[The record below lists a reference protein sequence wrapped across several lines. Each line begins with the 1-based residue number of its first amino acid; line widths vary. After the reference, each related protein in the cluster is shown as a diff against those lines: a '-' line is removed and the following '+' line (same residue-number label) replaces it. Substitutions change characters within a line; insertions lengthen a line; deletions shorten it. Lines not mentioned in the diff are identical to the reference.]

1 MASALH
7 LALLGFER
15 CRFATPAYRSKD
27 LMDAAP
33 SPLSLS
39 ENPSASARLSEA
51 AVALLLVLGL
61 LYGVSREADF
71 GATIVPIES
80 PDGALV
86 VPLAGFDFRAA
97 APALVQTPDRDPI
110 APADSAP
117 APADKI
123 ANSPRAEPSEP
134 WPGLLR
140 LAKIKQVFASGGTLA
155 TVVGIA
161 STYNPFRRAGDADIA
176 RVAPTAS
183 GELYQ
188 PSDWTAA
195 IQIDLRHLFGGVRYG
210 RLYRPAF
217 ALVERG
223 DKRAIVRINDVG
235 PLRPGRV
242 IDLNEQSMRYFDPTL
257 RAGLLHDARI
267 TLLPG
272 SDWTPGPVGAEA
284 PVSFASVK

>member
-1 MASALH
+1 
-7 LALLGFER
+7 
-15 CRFATPAYRSKD
+15 
-27 LMDAAP
+27 
-33 SPLSLS
+33 
-39 ENPSASARLSEA
+39 
-51 AVALLLVLGL
+51 
-61 LYGVSREADF
+61 LYGVTRDADF
-71 GATIVPIES
+71 GGTIVPIES

-86 VPLAGFDFRAA
+86 VSLAGLDFRAA
-97 APALVQTPDRDPI
+97 APASMQTPDREPV
-110 APADSAP
+110 APADSAAALP
-117 APADKI
+117 PGEAAT
-123 ANSPRAEPSEP
+123 SPRAEPPEP

-217 ALVERG
+217 ALVESD
-223 DKRAIVRINDVG
+223 DKRVIVRINDVG

-257 RAGLLHDARI
+257 RAGLLHDAKI

-272 SDWTPGPVGAEA
+272 GDWTPGPVGAEA
-284 PVSFASVK
+284 PVNFASAK